1 MVTRPRAK
9 RPTDRGS
16 VSSAEELFPY
26 LKHKD
31 WRLFF
36 PWVKR
41 PGREADHVVNMWSL
55 ASTLPRFLTV
65 LN

>member
-16 VSSAEELFPY
+16 VSSTEELFPF

-31 WRLFF
+31 WRLFS

-41 PGREADHVVNMWSL
+41 PGREADHVDLV
-55 ASTLPRFLTV
+55 PRLICGAMSPLSHV
-65 LN
+65 L